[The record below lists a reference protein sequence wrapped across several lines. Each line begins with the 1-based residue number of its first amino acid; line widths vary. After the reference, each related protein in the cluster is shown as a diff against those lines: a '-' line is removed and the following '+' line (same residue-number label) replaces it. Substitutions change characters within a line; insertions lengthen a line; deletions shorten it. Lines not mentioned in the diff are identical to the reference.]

1 MNMKK
6 MLMYNECRQKLI
18 EGVNLA
24 ADVVQ
29 VTYGPNGRTVIC
41 GDHITKDG
49 MTAVSWVKDDDPYVM
64 MGVNLMKDIAKR
76 TADLAGD
83 GTSTSVLLARQVI
96 NTCSATDVPL
106 LKEGVVQVVESL
118 KRQRKMV
125 VTPTQLRTVAT
136 VSANGDTKIGSLV
149 AEAFEKAGADGV
161 VTYTES
167 EDVEDSVSFCD
178 GFRIDNGFAHPGF
191 ANTSQD
197 NCELD
202 NVFVYIS
209 DTKLSEAKEIID
221 IADTCMKKGKS
232 LLLVAPDFDSE
243 IYVFLQSNLDILRSC
258 CVISPSFKKE
268 RAILVQDMRILLG
281 EKSLCDKV
289 IVSSDSTI
297 FLCNRDT
304 EKVRDRIEE
313 IRNTLQY
320 PMNDYEMEFHKKRLA
335 NFTSG
340 IATISVG
347 GYSQFEIKEKLDR
360 VDDSIRATEC
370 AVREGLLV
378 GGGIALYE
386 ASNELDRKYEALKG
400 VLRLPT
406 ALLKGTGGKIDGTVI
421 EPYLVVKTALEN
433 AINIAVTILTCD
445 CAILPYS
452 RFND

>member
-1 MNMKK
+1 MKK

-76 TADLAGD
+76 TADIAGD

-96 NTCSATDVPL
+96 NTCSAADVPL

-118 KRQRKMV
+118 KRRRKMV
-125 VTPTQLRTVAT
+125 TTPTQLRTVAT

-197 NCELD
+197 NCELN

-209 DTKLSEAKEIID
+209 DTKLSEVKEIID

-243 IYVFLQSNLDILRSC
+243 IYMFLQSNLEILRSC

-268 RAILVQDMRILLG
+268 RTILVQDMRILLG

-289 IVSSDSTI
+289 IISSDSTI

-304 EKVRDRIEE
+304 EKVKERIEE

-320 PMNDYEMEFHKKRLA
+320 PMNDYEMEFHKRRLA

-370 AVREGLLV
+370 AVREGLLM
-378 GGGIALYE
+378 GGGIALYG
-386 ASNELDRKYEALKG
+386 ASHELDSKYEALKG

-406 ALLKGTGGKIDGTVI
+406 ELLQATGVKIDGEVI

>member
-1 MNMKK
+1 MKK

-76 TADLAGD
+76 TADIAGD

-96 NTCSATDVPL
+96 NTCSAADVPL

-118 KRQRKMV
+118 KRRRKMV
-125 VTPTQLRTVAT
+125 TTPTQLRTVAT

-197 NCELD
+197 NCELN

-209 DTKLSEAKEIID
+209 DTKLSEVKEIID

-243 IYVFLQSNLDILRSC
+243 IYMFLQSNLEILRSC

-268 RAILVQDMRILLG
+268 RTILVQDMRILLG

-304 EKVRDRIEE
+304 EKVRERIEE

-378 GGGIALYE
+378 GGGIALYG
-386 ASNELDRKYEALKG
+386 ASHELDSKYEALKG

-406 ALLKGTGGKIDGTVI
+406 ELLQGTGVKIDGDVI

>member
-1 MNMKK
+1 MKK

-76 TADLAGD
+76 TADIAGD

-96 NTCSATDVPL
+96 NTCSAADVPL

-118 KRQRKMV
+118 KRRRQMV
-125 VTPTQLRTVAT
+125 TTPTQLKTVAT

-167 EDVEDSVSFCD
+167 DDVEDSVSFCD

-209 DTKLSEAKEIID
+209 DTKLSEVKEIID

-243 IYVFLQSNLDILRSC
+243 IYVFLQSNIEILRSC

-289 IVSSDSTI
+289 IISSDSTI

-304 EKVRDRIEE
+304 EKVKERIEE

-370 AVREGLLV
+370 AVREGLLM
-378 GGGIALYE
+378 GGGVALHG
-386 ASNELDRKYEALKG
+386 ASHELDSKYEALKG

-406 ALLKGTGGKIDGTVI
+406 ELLQGTGVKIDGEVI

>member
-1 MNMKK
+1 MKK

-76 TADLAGD
+76 TAELAGD

-96 NTCSATDVPL
+96 NTCSAKDVPL
-106 LKEGVVQVVESL
+106 LKEGVSQVVEAL
-118 KRQRKMV
+118 RRQRKMV
-125 VTPTQLRTVAT
+125 VTPAQLQTVAT
-136 VSANGDTKIGSLV
+136 VSANGDAKIGRLV

-191 ANTSQD
+191 SNTSQD
-197 NCELD
+197 NCELN

-209 DTKLSEAKEIID
+209 DTKLSEVKEIID
-221 IADTCMKKGKS
+221 IADTCMKKGKA

-243 IYVFLQSNLDILRSC
+243 IYVFLQSNLDILPSC

-289 IVSSDSTI
+289 IVSPEHTV
-297 FLCNRDT
+297 FLCDRET
-304 EKVRDRIEE
+304 EKVEARIEE

-360 VDDSIRATEC
+360 VDDSVRATEC

-378 GGGIALYE
+378 GGGVALYE
-386 ASNELDRKYEALKG
+386 ASNELDSKYEALKG

-406 ALLKGTGGKIDGTVI
+406 ELLTGTGVNIDGTVI